1 MSTEIFSDA
10 LHAVSQAL
18 QVPVIIILLLFIVIS
33 IVCLGGAIV
42 EGLTDRRHLK
52 HNMPAMLAEMEG
64 KSTDDL
70 HQIVNEA
77 KILGRYKKELFQL
90 IENKNCSDDTLCTM
104 AQSFLNRED
113 ITAKKTLEI
122 TDVISKLGPMVGL
135 MGTLI
140 PLGPGIVALGSGD
153 TATLSAS
160 LLVAFDTTVAGLVS
174 AGICSVI
181 SIIRKRWYRGYMG
194 LLEAQMECVLE
205 AIREEKVSEKV

>member
-1 MSTEIFSDA
+1 MSTELFSDA

-18 QVPVIIILLLFIVIS
+18 QVPVIIILLLLIVIS

-70 HQIVNEA
+70 RQIVNET
-77 KILGRYKKELFQL
+77 KILQRYKKELLQL
-90 IENKNCSDDTLCTM
+90 IENKSRSDDTLCTM
-104 AQSFLNRED
+104 AQSYLNRED
-113 ITAKKTLEI
+113 ITAKKTVEI
-122 TDVISKLGPMVGL
+122 TDVISKLGPMIGL